1 VYPITCRVAG
11 GDLVCH
17 VNWSILL
24 HIALGLWDCICDVQQ
39 NLFLDGNVG
48 LARGGVDGV
57 DETLMSNNEG
67 GR

>member
-1 VYPITCRVAG
+1 M
-11 GDLVCH
+11 CH
-17 VNWSILL
+17 VNWPICSEKGGRFWIEF
-24 HIALGLWDCICDVQQ
+24 CDVQQ
-39 NLFLDGNVG
+39 NLFLGGNVG

>member
-1 VYPITCRVAG
+1 M
-11 GDLVCH
+11 CH

>member
-1 VYPITCRVAG
+1 L
-11 GDLVCH
+11 LVDFGVSRELAH
-17 VNWSILL
+17 SLFSKKG
-24 HIALGLWDCICDVQQ
+24 ALVGELWDCICDVQQ